1 MCNAALSP
9 DRQRLIAEMVP
20 SLASF
25 DVQCSRV
32 DSGVDTGANMVSS
45 LASFDVQCSLRDAL
59 GYPIED
65 KESHRLH
72 RSMCNAAPGR
82 KQHGVRGCRC
92 LIACIVRC
100 AMQRRAVPLGHPPL
114 PRLIACIVRCAMQ
127 RPAPQVERIAA
138 VKRPSASVPRRP
150 AAGPFSRCA
159 LGGRKCLESL
169 GFERPLSFTC
179 HVAARRFRLRRSL
192 LNHYTDLLGLLFHL
206 FQKIKPRQ

>member
-1 MCNAALSP
+1 M
-9 DRQRLIAEMVP
+9 QRRAE
-20 SLASF
+20 SNTAF
-25 DVQCSRV
+25 
-32 DSGVDTGANMVSS
+32 GVVVVSS
-45 LASFDVQCSLRDAL
+45 LASFDVQCSGGLSRSGTHRYLVSSLASFDVQCSGHRRFRHRPAL
-59 GYPIED
+59 D
-65 KESHRLH
+65 
-72 RSMCNAAPGR
+72 C
-82 KQHGVRGCRC
+82 
-92 LIACIVRC
+92 
-100 AMQRRAVPLGHPPL
+100 
-114 PRLIACIVRCAMQ
+114 LIACIVRCAMQ